1 MIDEYKNRYLGK
13 RMSVFEHSEYDGHE
27 HVAFSQDKV
36 SGLKAIIAVHNSNL
50 GNALGGCRMWPYA
63 SDEEALRDVLRL
75 SKGMTYKAAMA
86 GLKQGGGKAVI
97 IGDPRTE
104 KTPEKMLAMGKFI
117 DNLSGQYISA
127 EDSGLTVDD
136 LKLMGTK
143 TAYVSG
149 IQAKYHINSEPAD
162 GNPAPSTAY
171 GVFVGLKTSV
181 KQAMNSELKGVNVG
195 IQGLGHVGMRLAK
208 HLHNEGAR
216 LFVTDIHPE
225 NIEKAVS
232 AFSAIAV
239 SPEDIYDLDVDVFAP
254 CAMGAILN
262 AENIPRL
269 KVKVIAGAA
278 NNQLAK
284 EEFGQLLVDKNILY
298 APDYVINAGGIIDIY
313 HQSISSSDKALIE
326 HINKI
331 SETLLEIYQRAEIQ
345 GIATNIVA
353 NQIAEER
360 FNK

>member
-1 MIDEYKNRYLGK
+1 
-13 RMSVFEHSEYDGHE
+13 MSVFEHSEFDGHE
-27 HVAFSQDKV
+27 HVAFHQDKA

-50 GNALGGCRMWPYA
+50 GNALGGCRMWPYS

-97 IGDPRTE
+97 LGNPRTE

-117 DNLSGQYISA
+117 NSLSGQYISA

-136 LKLMGTK
+136 LKLMAK
-143 TAYVSG
+143 ETAYVSG
-149 IQAKYHINSEPAD
+149 IQAKYHINSESAD

-171 GVFVGLKTSV
+171 GVFVGLRTSV
-181 KQAMNSELKGVNVG
+181 EHTMNSDLKNVKVA

-208 HLHNEGAR
+208 HLCNQGAK
-216 LFVTDIHPE
+216 LYVTDIHPE
-225 NIEKAVS
+225 NIEKAVNE
-232 AFSAIAV
+232 FSAIAV
-239 SPEDIYDLDVDVFAP
+239 NPNDIYDLDVDVFAP
-254 CAMGAILN
+254 CAMGAILD
-262 AENIPRL
+262 AENIGRL
-269 KVKVIAGAA
+269 RVKVIAGAA

-284 EEFGQLLVDKNILY
+284 EVFGQLLVDKGILY
-298 APDYVINAGGIIDIY
+298 APDYVINAGGVIDIY
-313 HQSISSSDKALIE
+313 HQSIASSDKGLRDHIE
-326 HINKI
+326 KI
-331 SETLLEIYQRAEIQ
+331 SDTLLEIYRRAEAQ

-360 FNK
+360 FSK

>member
-1 MIDEYKNRYLGK
+1 
-13 RMSVFEHSEYDGHE
+13 MSVFEHSEFDGHE
-27 HVAFSQDKV
+27 HVAFYQDRT

-50 GNALGGCRMWPYA
+50 GSALGGCRMWPYA
-63 SDEEALRDVLRL
+63 NDEEALRDVLRL

-104 KTPEKMLAMGKFI
+104 KTSDKLLAMGKFI
-117 DNLSGQYISA
+117 DSLSGKYISA

-136 LKLMGTK
+136 LKLMGGQTEH
-143 TAYVSG
+143 VSG
-149 IQAKYHINSEPAD
+149 IYGKYHINSEPAD

-171 GVFVGLKTSV
+171 GVFVGLKTTV
-181 KQAMNSELKGVNVG
+181 KYAMNSELKGVKIA

-208 HLHNEGAR
+208 HLHKQGAI
-216 LFVTDIHPE
+216 LYVSDIHPE
-225 NIEKAVS
+225 NIENAVS
-232 AFSAIAV
+232 EFSAIAV
-239 SPEDIYDLDVDVFAP
+239 SPQNIYDLDVDVFAP
-254 CAMGAILN
+254 CAMGAILDSN
-262 AENIPRL
+262 NIARL

-278 NNQLAK
+278 NNQLAR
-284 EEFGQLLVDKNILY
+284 EEFGQLLADKGILY

-313 HQSISSSDKALIE
+313 HQSIISSDKGLRDHIE
-326 HINKI
+326 KI
-331 SETLLEIYQRAEIQ
+331 SDTLLEIYRSAQLQ

-360 FNK
+360 FG

>member
-1 MIDEYKNRYLGK
+1 
-13 RMSVFEHSEYDGHE
+13 MSVFEHSEFDEHE
-27 HVAFSQDKV
+27 HVAFHQDKA

-50 GNALGGCRMWPYA
+50 GNALGGCRMWPYL
-63 SDEEALRDVLRL
+63 SDEEAVRDVLRL

-97 IGDPRTE
+97 FGNPRTE
-104 KTPEKMLAMGKFI
+104 KTPEKMRAMGKFI
-117 DNLSGQYISA
+117 DSLSGQYISA

-136 LKLMGTK
+136 LKLMGQQTDF
-143 TAYVSG
+143 VSG

-171 GVFVGLKTSV
+171 GVYVGLKATV
-181 KQAMNSELKGVNVG
+181 KYAMKSDLKDVKVA

-208 HLHNEGAR
+208 HLHSQGAK
-216 LFVTDIHPE
+216 LYVTDIHSE

-232 AFSAIAV
+232 EFSAIAV
-239 SPEDIYDLDVDVFAP
+239 APNNIYDLDVDVFAP
-254 CAMGAILN
+254 CAMGAILTE
-262 AENIPRL
+262 ENVDRL

-284 EEFGQLLVDKNILY
+284 ESVGQLLAGKGIAY

-313 HQSISSSDKALIE
+313 HQSIASSDRELRE
-326 HINKI
+326 HIEKI
-331 SETLLEIYQRAEIQ
+331 SNTLLEIYHRAQSQ
-345 GIATNIVA
+345 GIATNIIA
-353 NQIAEER
+353 NEIAEER
-360 FNK
+360 FGK